1 MLEISNN
8 TTDSSARLMVMGV
21 GGAGCNAINRMI
33 DENVSDV
40 EFVAVNTDRQDL
52 DNNKATNTLQIGEKL
67 TNGLG
72 AGAKPEIG
80 EKSAEESIEEINA
93 AIKGVDMLF
102 ITAGMGGGTG
112 TGASPVIAK
121 AAKEQGILT
130 VAVVT
135 KPFEME
141 QKGRMRRAIAGI
153 DKLMENVDT
162 LIVIPNQKLFS
173 IIDSKTSITA
183 AFQKADEVL
192 QQCIRGITDLIT
204 INGVINLDFADVKS
218 VMSEQGYAHMGFGVG
233 KGDNKFKDAVK
244 MAVESPLLETSLNGA
259 KNLILNITGDKDM
272 ALVEANDA
280 ANYVTEITG
289 GEVELYLG
297 VMTDESL
304 TDEVRFTLIATGI
317 DEIEGQSVKASSVSS
332 AGTSASSIGG
342 LGLGLKYD
350 NATLNRTNAATSSTA
365 PKSATRPQVKQ
376 VAPKPAMP
384 QQTSN
389 TISQPSVKPSVEAKD
404 IQIPEFLSK
413 K

>member
-93 AIKGVDMLF
+93 TIKGVDMLF

-317 DEIEGQSVKASSVSS
+317 DEIEGQTVKASSVSS
-332 AGTSASSIGG
+332 TGTSASSIGG
-342 LGLGLKYD
+342 LGIGLKYD
-350 NATLNRTNAATSSTA
+350 NATLNRTNVATSSTV

-389 TISQPSVKPSVEAKD
+389 TISKPSVKPSVEAKD
-404 IQIPEFLSK
+404 IQIPDFLSK